1 VVSQANEA
9 NHPTA
14 NRTTTQRILPM
25 SLSLTARY
33 AHIAAIYTYHA
44 GIAARR
50 VWDRH
55 SMTART
61 MQTAL
66 TTANTVIH
74 LCAFIW
80 WLVNES
86 DWSKDIKH
94 IRSSPMQAIAAPD
107 LTPTIEDIEE
117 QLREAMPEP
126 ESERSPEPAPTP
138 AAAPSMSWTKPDLV
152 SACRCYGL
160 STKGSKAALLERLGQ
175 RLGMAAAA

>member
-1 VVSQANEA
+1 
-9 NHPTA
+9 
-14 NRTTTQRILPM
+14 M

-33 AHIAAIYTYHA
+33 THIAAIYTFHA
-44 GIAARR
+44 GRAVRR

-66 TTANTVIH
+66 NAANAVIH
-74 LCAFIW
+74 LCVFVH
-80 WLVNES
+80 WLLNES

-94 IRSSPMQAIAAPD
+94 IRSSPMQAITAPD

-117 QLREAMPEP
+117 QLKEAMTEP
-126 ESERSPEPAPTP
+126 ESEPEPQ
-138 AAAPSMSWTKPDLV
+138 AAAAGASMAWSKPDLV

-160 STKGSKAALLERLGQ
+160 STKGSKATLLERLLT
-175 RLGMAAAA
+175 RSPRPD